1 MIGMRS
7 FRRSGRSKKYE
18 NGATTL
24 LVAALS
30 TAMLAAVGIGVD
42 TGSMAYQRN
51 RLQHAADAAVSAI
64 ALDCAQLK
72 AACSQ
77 AGAQS
82 TANYYVTQNAG
93 SGTATIP
100 GLVNTA
106 SSSVTVNVVKSID
119 TAFFGLLGTKSKT
132 VSASATAT
140 YSGHPVEGTS
150 VLPMGVPYC
159 MYKNSL
165 PPATTPLLLRSD
177 VVSVVFKVI
186 VQGGV
191 VGRLITNL
199 LGDLLGV
206 TESCTSPDGLNL
218 KMLRGPIWLSGL
230 EGAVN
235 GVLNWNSS
243 ICNMHLGTITGF
255 LGSTVSAVIP
265 SNCMNKL
272 GTTIQRGQIVLLPIY
287 VPSISLPQLGLEM
300 DACLLEICSAKIP
313 PRIGVKVL
321 GFAPFKITG
330 WNYSGNTQLD
340 PNAPACFSIDLLTH
354 PSASIGCNGIQ
365 GYFVKSY
372 TRDPDF
378 TYSPTG
384 ADFGASSVAISG

>member
-1 MIGMRS
+1 MIS
-7 FRRSGRSKKYE
+7 FRSHRSAHSRE
-18 NGATTL
+18 RGATTVIVGML
-24 LVAALS
+24 M

-42 TGSMAYQRN
+42 TGSMTYQRS
-51 RLQHAADAAVSAI
+51 RAQHAADAAVSAI
-64 ALDCAQLK
+64 AHDCADGK
-72 AACSQ
+72 VTCTA

-82 TANYYVTQNAG
+82 TADYFVTQNAG

-100 GLVNTA
+100 GTVNTS
-106 SSSVTVNVVKSID
+106 SSSVTVNVAKTVN
-119 TAFFGLLGTKSKT
+119 TGFFGMLGIKSKI
-132 VSASATAT
+132 VRASATAS
-140 YSGHPVEGTS
+140 YAGHPTEGTS
-150 VLPMGVPYC
+150 VLPMAVPYC
-159 MYKNSL
+159 MYKNNL
-165 PPATTPLLLRSD
+165 PPSTTPLLLRSD
-177 VVSVVFKVI
+177 VVSVVFNVI

-206 TESCTSPDGLNL
+206 TEACTSSTGLNL

-235 GVLNWNSS
+235 GVFNWNSS
-243 ICNMHLGTITGF
+243 ICNMHLGTLTGF
-255 LGSTVSAVIP
+255 LGSTISAVIP

-287 VPSISLPQLGLEM
+287 EPSISLPQLGLEM
-300 DACLLEICSAKIP
+300 DACLLGICSAKIP

-330 WNYSGNTQLD
+330 WNYSGNSQPD
-340 PNAPACFSIDLLTH
+340 PNAPACASIDLLTH

-372 TRDPDF
+372 SKDPDF
-378 TYSPTG
+378 LYSPSG
-384 ADFGASSVAISG
+384 ADFGAYSVAISN